1 MVEEDTESEVK
12 SRSDIESPLIPPLES
27 EEETIPTDD
36 LLDDSKLIEYNL
48 EALKL
53 YDDAF
58 EWLSSCGQK
67 FCIISLIGKSRFG
80 KKLNQVLFPLLRP
93 KREFRKVAAFGDS
106 GIDIYWCATEKVIFL
121 IPNGTNDFSKLIE
134 IARLIENTDNEFDAQ
149 KILKDFDVQMC
160 VQSLFLMSICHFVL
174 LVQPSTSLDVELTTQ
189 FLAISESRKLIMN
202 QLSMLIGSIGAKPHW
217 IKNARIVQPKL
228 LILFEKCGLSQE
240 DLRDFADGDY
250 SRGKRKR
257 VPQKKLIDC
266 MERQII
272 NIFKNGRLIPE
283 KTPTNLFKISEKNA
297 FIFVLQPEES
307 KINEECLPI
316 PACLDLLKE
325 SIKVQRDVE
334 TAASDRSWLPKRR
347 RAEDMWQEYDS
358 WKSKLDQGEEVWNFL
373 SVHIDN
379 ICGKS
384 SRSRSRSQ
392 EPVELNQLLPVADIL
407 FRYIVEGKLP
417 ENIEEE
423 DSLKAHE
430 MRETI
435 LAKLQKALNPEW
447 TFSDQRCGKLVPEAY
462 KTYLT
467 NLPSHYTTRIHNN
480 QVDQALMI
488 YHGYARGP
496 AVKTYEK
503 QLKEQCKEEWHNGR
517 QLCEVR
523 SLTDRHCVHKWHRL
537 PGEAGEGLIMPHNSR
552 TKSLTAS
559 TCGEIQVQRDDPFTL
574 EEANFMFYNDL
585 ESKLHVKEGK
595 IIFDTYNAESAQLQE
610 VLSHLKLEGPKSQ
623 LSASQK
629 SDREN
634 DGSDEAVDD
643 ITSVIANKDRFL
655 TGIETT
661 DTPKGLLPRFPSW
674 SCLKI
679 GDFSWYSE
687 LKGIEQQGFI
697 NRANFLLRWDIS
709 ASCRGFIGYEYET
722 IRGHRFF
729 MQSPQKMVQGG
740 SSGVAAP
747 ANVLLDHEYMPLYV
761 PGPASR
767 GNRSSATVGQ
777 LARIWFAIPANCDK
791 VINVRPLVTPGR
803 NAPTFRTTP
812 EEFTLSPGS
821 IWVLRFPFVYRDE
834 QKTYFAPKENNEFSH
849 FKVAKILSRSTANG

>member
-1 MVEEDTESEVK
+1 
-12 SRSDIESPLIPPLES
+12 
-27 EEETIPTDD
+27 
-36 LLDDSKLIEYNL
+36 
-48 EALKL
+48 
-53 YDDAF
+53 
-58 EWLSSCGQK
+58 
-67 FCIISLIGKSRFG
+67 
-80 KKLNQVLFPLLRP
+80 
-93 KREFRKVAAFGDS
+93 
-106 GIDIYWCATEKVIFL
+106 
-121 IPNGTNDFSKLIE
+121 
-134 IARLIENTDNEFDAQ
+134 
-149 KILKDFDVQMC
+149 
-160 VQSLFLMSICHFVL
+160 
-174 LVQPSTSLDVELTTQ
+174 
-189 FLAISESRKLIMN
+189 
-202 QLSMLIGSIGAKPHW
+202 
-217 IKNARIVQPKL
+217 

-373 SVHIDN
+373 SVHIDI

-423 DSLKAHE
+423 ESLKAHE
-430 MRETI
+430 MRETV

-496 AVKTYEK
+496 AVKV
-503 QLKEQCKEEWHNGR
+503 C
-517 QLCEVR
+517 
-523 SLTDRHCVHKWHRL
+523 
-537 PGEAGEGLIMPHNSR
+537 
-552 TKSLTAS
+552 
-559 TCGEIQVQRDDPFTL
+559 
-574 EEANFMFYNDL
+574 
-585 ESKLHVKEGK
+585 
-595 IIFDTYNAESAQLQE
+595 IIL
-610 VLSHLKLEGPKSQ
+610 
-623 LSASQK
+623 
-629 SDREN
+629 
-634 DGSDEAVDD
+634 
-643 ITSVIANKDRFL
+643 
-655 TGIETT
+655 
-661 DTPKGLLPRFPSW
+661 
-674 SCLKI
+674 
-679 GDFSWYSE
+679 
-687 LKGIEQQGFI
+687 
-697 NRANFLLRWDIS
+697 
-709 ASCRGFIGYEYET
+709 
-722 IRGHRFF
+722 
-729 MQSPQKMVQGG
+729 
-740 SSGVAAP
+740 
-747 ANVLLDHEYMPLYV
+747 
-761 PGPASR
+761 
-767 GNRSSATVGQ
+767 
-777 LARIWFAIPANCDK
+777 
-791 VINVRPLVTPGR
+791 
-803 NAPTFRTTP
+803 
-812 EEFTLSPGS
+812 
-821 IWVLRFPFVYRDE
+821 
-834 QKTYFAPKENNEFSH
+834 
-849 FKVAKILSRSTANG
+849 